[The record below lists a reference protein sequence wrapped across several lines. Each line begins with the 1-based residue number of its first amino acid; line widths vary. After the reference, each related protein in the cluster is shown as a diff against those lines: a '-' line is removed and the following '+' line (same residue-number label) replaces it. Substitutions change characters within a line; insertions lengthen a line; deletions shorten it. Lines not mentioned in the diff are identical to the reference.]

1 MPTADCPTVELQRRE
16 VFGKAFTVD
25 IVVVVSRTQCR
36 SISRYFKSHGRIR
49 LNLSQSDSLPDS
61 LASHLQVTCL
71 SCLRQSY
78 HGGGG
83 GGALG
88 GGPAGGGPGG
98 PGCSTGAGG
107 GTSGGGGGA
116 ELISRTKAAGPM
128 KAFII
133 RRDSK
138 PRPMRLTT
146 CGARSLLS
154 ANGKSGFTRRSVA
167 SAPASKSSFSKN
179 SLAFRMVVT
188 LPPAPTSNR
197 TTLKGE
203 DFLSLANSFT
213 CSVQVLKRAS

>member
-138 PRPMRLTT
+138 PRP
-146 CGARSLLS
+146 SLIPDTRYQGTRMS
-154 ANGKSGFTRRSVA
+154 EYVRICQNERFGYVWMYSDVFCKWKTVCNGCCNHCTVFGWLRF
-167 SAPASKSSFSKN
+167 
-179 SLAFRMVVT
+179 
-188 LPPAPTSNR
+188 
-197 TTLKGE
+197 
-203 DFLSLANSFT
+203 
-213 CSVQVLKRAS
+213 

>member
-1 MPTADCPTVELQRRE
+1 MPTADCPTIELQHRE

-49 LNLSQSDSLPDS
+49 LIRLNLSQSDSLPGS

-98 PGCSTGAGG
+98 PGGPGCSTGAGG
-107 GTSGGGGGA
+107 GTSGGGTGA

-138 PRPMRLTT
+138 PRP
-146 CGARSLLS
+146 SLMD
-154 ANGKSGFTRRSVA
+154 TR
-167 SAPASKSSFSKN
+167 
-179 SLAFRMVVT
+179 
-188 LPPAPTSNR
+188 
-197 TTLKGE
+197 
-203 DFLSLANSFT
+203 
-213 CSVQVLKRAS
+213 